1 MRADA
6 ARAALNRMRFIFTKL
21 FYALLAL
28 GLVPLSLSWG
38 WPVLR
43 WLTILFDAGLA
54 PAMFGLRLITF
65 WQALGI
71 LILCRILFGGF
82 GMLGG
87 SGRSPRR
94 GHMGDRIADRV
105 ADRMAER
112 CENMTPEER
121 ERFRQR
127 VRERWG
133 GGQSPGETTPL

>member
-1 MRADA
+1 MNDKQKRMKKLIWIVP
-6 ARAALNRMRFIFTKL
+6 AALAGMM
-21 FYALLAL
+21 LLIAIGGTVVML
-28 GLVPLSLSWG
+28 LWN
-38 WPVLR
+38 W
-43 WLTILFDAGLA
+43 LA

-133 GGQSPGETTPL
+133 GGQSPGETTPF